1 MRLLLVED
9 DHALAESLGRRLRAE
24 GFAVDITGDGINA
37 EHLGREE
44 AYDVAVLDLGLPQK
58 PGVDVL
64 ASWRAAA
71 RDFPVLVLTAR
82 DAWQDKITAFKLGA
96 DDYVTKPF
104 HEEEVIAR
112 LQALVRRTHGR
123 ATPVIESH
131 GLLLDESDQSLR
143 LPDGTQTRLT
153 AMEYRLLRYF
163 MLNEGKILSKARLAA
178 HLYEYDDERDSNV
191 IEVYINRLRQLIGR
205 ERISTRRGQ
214 GYIYGGPA

>member
-9 DHALAESLGRRLRAE
+9 DHALAESLGQRLRVE
-24 GFAVDITGDGINA
+24 GFAVDIAGNGIDA

-58 PGVDVL
+58 SGVEVL
-64 ASWRAAA
+64 EGWRAAG

-82 DAWQDKITAFKLGA
+82 DAWQDKIAAFKLGA

-104 HEEEVIAR
+104 HEEEVIVR
-112 LQALVRRTHGR
+112 LQALIRRAHGR
-123 ATPVIESH
+123 ASPVIESH
-131 GLLLDESDQSLR
+131 GLVLDENDQSLR
-143 LPDGTQTRLT
+143 LPDGTQTQLT
-153 AMEYRLLRYF
+153 AMEYRLLHYF
-163 MLNEGKILSKARLAA
+163 LLNEGKVLSKSRLAE

-205 ERISTRRGQ
+205 ERIVTRRGQ
-214 GYIYGGPA
+214 GYVYGGPA